1 MPEQRNRIP
10 WMDLVKHLVNGR
22 PLPQTGEGIV
32 RDIDDDMID
41 HGDPMGPYTAGV
53 GDGNF
58 GSQSMTSIMSANA
71 AQAAGQESALGSL
84 GDAVDMTSANSNTDP
99 GKGSDPYGPG
109 NIGR

>member
-1 MPEQRNRIP
+1 
-10 WMDLVKHLVNGR
+10 MDLAKHIINGR

-58 GSQSMTSIMSANA
+58 GSQSSADI
-71 AQAAGQESALGSL
+71 QAASDAQSAGLASGAAFGEAFDVTEMSQNSGGAGGGPSGSVY
-84 GDAVDMTSANSNTDP
+84 GRRST
-99 GKGSDPYGPG
+99 GK
-109 NIGR
+109 